1 MNELQSYILGELS
14 VAYYLA
20 AGFFCLLAILI
31 SLYDHSRKR
40 DVNSTRSP
48 RHFSWGFLIWD
59 NAKRIVT
66 TLLVMFLIFRFSPV
80 VVGKPLSM
88 EIAVGVG
95 FLLSLGLDK
104 VIQWLRDKFN
114 LFKPAVK

>member
-1 MNELQSYILGELS
+1 MNELKSYILGELS

-20 AGFFCLLAILI
+20 AGFFCFLAILI

-40 DVNSTRSP
+40 DVESARSP
-48 RHFSWGFLIWD
+48 KEFSWRFLLWD

-66 TLLVMFLIFRFSPV
+66 TLLVMFLIFRFSPLV
-80 VVGKPLSM
+80 LGKPLSM
-88 EIAVGVG
+88 EYAVAVG

-114 LFKPAVK
+114 LFKTAA

>member
-20 AGFFCLLAILI
+20 AGFFCFLAILI

-40 DVNSTRSP
+40 DKDSTRTP
-48 RHFSWGFLIWD
+48 EKFSWSFLLWD

-95 FLLSLGLDK
+95 FFLSLGLDK
-104 VIQWLRDKFN
+104 VIQLLRDKFN
-114 LFKPAVK
+114 WFKSAQ